1 MQGRNKMAEPKGLGG
16 WLILVQVFFIIAVLY
31 SLFVGLAALLVGTG
45 GGILYVDLT
54 ALFLIIG
61 IVIAFFLFYN
71 KKKKFILGFLI
82 WIWFSWASFFWLFE
96 RDVLLVRSS
105 IYFIIAMGLTI
116 YLLKSKRV
124 KNTFVK

>member
-1 MQGRNKMAEPKGLGG
+1 MQRRNKMAEPKGLGG